1 MNECVDLLFAGA
13 KVASRN
19 NLSASLI
26 VHGMSTGYNLGQMV
40 YYRYL
45 IAEYQMAMNNG
56 YVSGTMDELGQY
68 KRELMKHTVLS
79 VIDVVSLFCI
89 GIAGLKRR

>member
-26 VHGMSTGYNLGQMV
+26 VHSMSAGYNIGQMA

-45 IAEYQMAMNNG
+45 MAEYQMAMNNG
-56 YVSGTMDELGQY
+56 YALGCMDELRQY

-79 VIDVVSLFCI
+79 VIDVLSLFCI